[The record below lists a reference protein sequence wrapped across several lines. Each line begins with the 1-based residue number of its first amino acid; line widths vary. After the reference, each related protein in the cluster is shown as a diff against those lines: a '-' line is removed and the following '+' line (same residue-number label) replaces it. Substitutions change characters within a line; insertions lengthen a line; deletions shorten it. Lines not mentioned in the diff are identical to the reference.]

1 MPKVTKEVVG
11 RIETFV
17 ASWRELAADAT
28 FAGMTLAEF
37 EVAVS
42 APLVLRAEI
51 MALEKQLEGKKIG
64 KSDAD
69 LAANGVLDL
78 VVNSVRGTPGFGPDC
93 ALYQAFGYV
102 RKSDRKS
109 GLTRKG
115 GKTTEDANAA

>member
-1 MPKVTKEVVG
+1 MPKISMTIVD

-51 MALEKQLEGKKIG
+51 VALEKQLEGKKIG

-78 VVNSVRGTPGFGPDC
+78 VVNSVRGTPQHGPDSSLYR
-93 ALYQAFGYV
+93 ALGYI
-102 RKSDRKS
+102 RKSERRS

-115 GKTTEDANAA
+115 LEKSPGANAA